1 MKDKD
6 PKEKAKEFVDMF
18 YYMLPNNGYLDFG
31 INSCDSR
38 YKEAIKCARKC
49 VKEIIKALDFNKE
62 NQFIIENYWKIV
74 EKELEENFDL

>member
-1 MKDKD
+1 MRDKD

-18 YYMLPNNGYLDFG
+18 YYMLPNNGYLDLG

-38 YKEAIKCARKC
+38 YKEGIKCARKC